1 MTDRSILTSIW
12 TAVLAALVAIL
23 SGFGITGKP
32 ASAASSAPAPAPAA
46 ADSAATAVRRPAVA
60 ARRTWRAMMR
70 GGSLPPTIKQR
81 IHAEAHGKTP
91 SVRRST
97 TAAAMG
103 ADAGTASRTLTST
116 AAPASAHTAAHAA
129 GPAAAQTAGHAAVP
143 TAAAA
148 APTAEPAGTAAAAG
162 AARNALALAA

>member
-1 MTDRSILTSIW
+1 MTHRSIITSIW
-12 TAVLAALVAIL
+12 TSVLAALVAIL
-23 SGFGITGKP
+23 SGFGLAAKS
-32 ASAASSAPAPAPAA
+32 ASAVASVPAPAA
-46 ADSAATAVRRPAVA
+46 AATAATAVRRPAVA

-103 ADAGTASRTLTST
+103 AGAGTAPRTLTSA
-116 AAPASAHTAAHAA
+116 AAPAAAHTAV
-129 GPAAAQTAGHAAVP
+129 PAAAVAAPAAGSAVP
-143 TAAAA
+143 AVAT
-148 APTAEPAGTAAAAG
+148 G
-162 AARNALALAA
+162 AARDALALAA